1 MKTNQTVREAAKR
14 KNVKLWQIAAHLGI
28 SEPTMT
34 RWLRST
40 LSPERKNAILKA
52 IDEISEGVC

>member
-1 MKTNQTVREAAKR
+1 MKTNQTIREAAKR
-14 KNVKLWQIAAHLGI
+14 KGVKLWQIAAHLGI

-40 LSPERKNAILKA
+40 LSPERENAIMKA
-52 IDEISEGVC
+52 INEIAEGVP